1 MFLAKEADNELF
13 LRISSIQNF
22 NFHING
28 ATYLKP
34 ELLTMVETAGECI
47 CTRNF
52 VKLLKLLVY
61 VTHNVMKQ
69 HQADWYV

>member
-34 ELLTMVETAGECI
+34 ELLTMVET
-47 CTRNF
+47 